1 MPCPNSLVDIEVKF
15 VANEKKSTFYG
26 GAAILML
33 GSIAVKLIGAVYK
46 IPLGNILPNEAF
58 TDFDTAYN
66 IYNFFLTIATAGL
79 PVALSKM
86 VSEANTLGRR
96 NQVERVFSVALKTF
110 LLMGT
115 LSFIAMSFFA
125 APLSSFLENPSAVW
139 CVQCLAPSVL
149 CVCVMA
155 TFRGYYQG
163 HSNMV
168 PTAVSQIIESFGKL
182 VFGLAL
188 ALAALRLVS
197 GAETYRQRLAAA
209 GAILGVSIGSVIAL
223 VYMLIHYFRARK
235 DRVAATDT
243 PDGSGAILKRLLSL
257 AVPITLG
264 SAAISLVTIVDTK
277 IVMDLLE
284 KMYHDLPELITPE
297 AIAQQFQERGVTPE
311 LFMAQGLRGIY
322 GKCMAIYNLPSQ
334 LMVAITASIIPAV
347 SACLT
352 RRDAGAASATSE
364 SALRIGMVLAF
375 PMGVGLFALGTPI
388 VQLLYPGVDTAI
400 AGPIMSILGLATIF
414 VCVMSLCNSILQANG
429 RVGLPVIAVVVGG
442 VVKIA
447 VNYLLVGNYD
457 INIMGAPIGTLCCF
471 GVVALLDILFIR
483 FVIPSP
489 PSFLRAFAKPLVAS
503 GLMGAAA
510 WAVCGLA
517 QRFVGAKLGCL
528 LGIFAGMVVYF
539 ALIVLLR
546 VFSKEDMKLM
556 PKGDK
561 IAKILRIQ

>member
-1 MPCPNSLVDIEVKF
+1 MVGSL
-15 VANEKKSTFYG
+15 
-26 GAAILML
+26 L
-33 GSIAVKLIGAVYK
+33 VKLIGAVYK

-86 VSEANTLGRR
+86 VSEANTLGRQ
-96 NQVERVFSVALKTF
+96 NQVERVFSVAFKTF
-110 LLMGT
+110 LFMGT

-125 APLSSFLENPSAVW
+125 VPLSSFLENPSAVW

-188 ALAALRLVS
+188 ALGALWLVP
-197 GAETYRQRLAAA
+197 GGETYRQRLAAA

-223 VYMLIHYFRARK
+223 CYIAIYHLRRRRARP
-235 DRVAATDT
+235 AATDT
-243 PDGSGAILKRLLSL
+243 PDRGGVILGRLLSL
-257 AVPITLG
+257 AIPITLG

-284 KMYHDLPELITPE
+284 KMYHDLPQLITPE
-297 AIAQQFQERGVTPE
+297 AIAQQFEERGVTPE

-334 LMVAITASIIPAV
+334 LMVAITASVIPAV

-352 RRDAGAASATSE
+352 RRDARAASATSE
-364 SALRIGMVLAF
+364 SALRIGMVLAL
-375 PMGVGLFALGTPI
+375 PMGVGLCALGTPI
-388 VQLLYPGVDTAI
+388 VQLLYPGVDTAV
-400 AGPIMSILGLATIF
+400 AGPIMSILGLAAIF

-442 VVKIA
+442 IIKIL
-447 VNYLLVGNYD
+447 VNYHLVGNYD
-457 INIMGAPIGTLCCF
+457 INILGAPIGTLCCF
-471 GVVALLDILFIR
+471 GAVALLDMLFIR
-483 FVIPSP
+483 LVVPSP
-489 PSFLRAFAKPLVAS
+489 PSFLRAFAKPLLAS
-503 GLMGAAA
+503 VLMGGAA
-510 WAVCGLA
+510 WGVCGLMS
-517 QRFVGAKLGCL
+517 RYVGPRLGCL
-528 LGIFAGMVVYF
+528 LGIAAGVVVYF
-539 ALIVLLR
+539 ALVVLLK
-546 VFSKEDMKLM
+546 VFSKEDLELM
-556 PKGDK
+556 PKGEK
-561 IAKILRIQ
+561 IAKILRVS

>member
-1 MPCPNSLVDIEVKF
+1 MAS
-15 VANEKKSTFYG
+15 EKKSTFFG
-26 GAAILML
+26 GAAILMV
-33 GSIAVKLIGAVYK
+33 GSLLVKLIGAVYK

-86 VSEANTLGRR
+86 VSEANTLGRQ
-96 NQVERVFSVALKTF
+96 NQVERVFSVAFKTF
-110 LLMGT
+110 LFMGT

-125 APLSSFLENPSAVW
+125 ASLSSFLENPSAVW

-188 ALAALRLVS
+188 ALGALWLVPGS
-197 GAETYRQRLAAA
+197 ETYRQRLAAA

-223 VYMLIHYFRARK
+223 GYITFYFLRRRK
-235 DRVAATDT
+235 NRPAANDVA
-243 PDGSGAILKRLLSL
+243 DGNSAILGRLLSL
-257 AVPITLG
+257 AIPITLG

-284 KMYHDLPELITPE
+284 KMYHDLPQLITPE
-297 AIAQQFQERGVTPE
+297 ALAQQFEERGVTPE

-334 LMVAITASIIPAV
+334 LMVAITASVIPAV

-352 RRDAGAASATSE
+352 RRDGRAASTTSE
-364 SALRIGMVLAF
+364 SALRIGMVLAL
-375 PMGVGLFALGTPI
+375 PMGFGLFALGGPI
-388 VQLLYPGVDTAI
+388 VKLLYPGVDTSI
-400 AGPIMSILGLATIF
+400 GGPIMSILGLAAIF
-414 VCVMSLCNSILQANG
+414 VCIMSLCNSVLQANG

-442 VVKIA
+442 VIKIA

-457 INIMGAPIGTLCCF
+457 INIMGAPVGTLCCF
-471 GVVALLDILFIR
+471 GAVALLDMLFIR
-483 FVIPSP
+483 LVVPSP
-489 PSFLRAFAKPLVAS
+489 PSFLRALAKPLLAS
-503 GLMGAAA
+503 VLMGSAA
-510 WAVCGLA
+510 WAVCGLTS
-517 QRFVGAKLGCL
+517 RYVGPRLGCL
-528 LGIFAGMVVYF
+528 LGIAAGVVVYF
-539 ALIVLLR
+539 ALVVLLK
-546 VFSKEDMKLM
+546 VFSKEDLELM

-561 IAKILRIQ
+561 IAKILRVS